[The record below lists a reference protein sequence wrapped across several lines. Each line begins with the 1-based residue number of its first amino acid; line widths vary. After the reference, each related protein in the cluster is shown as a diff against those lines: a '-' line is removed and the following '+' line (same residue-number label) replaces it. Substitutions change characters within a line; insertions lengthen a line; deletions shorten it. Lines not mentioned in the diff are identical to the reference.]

1 MKHTL
6 RFRAYLADDV
16 ASEAWRHIDI
26 LRQIRNHAVRHY
38 YNSDYNDRPS
48 DYDQH
53 DKLTEWTDRWP
64 TFAEPSQHA
73 AQQAISQIHSDLETL
88 QERRNEGYSVGRL
101 KWQGT
106 GEFRSLSYNQPRRW
120 NADHN
125 TGDDRFVR
133 LRLEKISWFKI
144 RAERDVPPTEDSDE
158 VILKKETTGEWYVS
172 LVTTV
177 EDTSEKPP
185 LSEIEPE
192 DCVGVD
198 LGITNYIHTS
208 ENLSVD
214 TLERVGLAESDEYDR
229 YAREQRKLARKE
241 HGSANWEKQRQSV
254 ARAKRTIK
262 RKVRDYQHKLTT
274 WLVQE
279 YDVVA
284 VEDLDVK
291 PMLETS
297 QSAKNKQDAA
307 WARFIELL
315 EYKADLHGTH
325 VEKVKPEGTTKEC
338 ACCGVETAKPL
349 WVREHSCPACG
360 HEDDRDLNAAKNILT
375 RGLRQLGAGRSEE
388 TPVQTALPTF
398 TPQRE
403 AVDAKRVVE
412 AGSSG
417 IVRKT
422 QSSMMTRDSVSRT
435 T

>member
-1 MKHTL
+1 MMQHTL
-6 RFRAYLADDV
+6 RFRACLPDDV

-26 LRQIRNHAVRHY
+26 LRQIRNHALRDY

-53 DKLTEWTDRWP
+53 NKLTEWTDRWP

-73 AQQAISQIHSDLETL
+73 AQQAISQIHDDLETL
-88 QERRNEGYSVGRL
+88 QERRKEGYNVGRL
-101 KWQGT
+101 TWQGA
-106 GEFRSLSYNQPRRW
+106 GEFRSASYNQSSRF
-120 NADHN
+120 NVDYN

-133 LRLEKISWFKI
+133 LRLEKIGWFKI
-144 RAERDVPPTEDSDE
+144 RADRDVPPADKIDE

-177 EDTSEKPP
+177 EDTPGKPS
-185 LSEIEPE
+185 LSEIDPE

-198 LGITNYIHTS
+198 LGITSYIHTS

-214 TLERVGLAESDEYDR
+214 TLDLSNKYDR
-229 YAREQRKLARKE
+229 YAREQRKLDRKE

-254 ARAKRTIK
+254 ARAKRAIK

-279 YDVVA
+279 YDVVT

-297 QSAKNKQDAA
+297 QNAKNKQDAA
-307 WARFIELL
+307 WSQFLDLL
-315 EYKADLHGTH
+315 DYKADLHGTH
-325 VEKVKPEGTTKEC
+325 VVEVEPEGTTKEC
-338 ACCGVETAKPL
+338 ASCGVETDKPI

-360 HEDDRDLNAAKNILT
+360 HTDDRDLNAAKNILN
-375 RGLRQLGAGRSEE
+375 RGLKQLGAGRSES

-403 AVDAKRVVE
+403 RVDAKRVVE
-412 AGSSG
+412 AGSPG
-417 IVRKT
+417 A
-422 QSSMMTRDSVSRT
+422 
-435 T
+435 

>member
-1 MKHTL
+1 MKQTL
-6 RFRAYLADDV
+6 RFRAYLSDDM
-16 ASEAWRHIDI
+16 ASEAWHQIDI
-26 LRQIRNHAVRHY
+26 LRQIRNHAVRDY
-38 YNSDYNDRPS
+38 YWGDYNDKPS

-53 DKLTEWTDRWP
+53 SKLKDWTDQWP

-73 AQQAISQIHSDLETL
+73 VQQAITQIHSDLETL
-88 QERRNEGYSVGRL
+88 KERRKKGYNVGRL

-106 GEFRSLSYNQPRRW
+106 GEFRSVSYNQPRRW
-120 NADHN
+120 NVDHN

-133 LRLEKISWFKI
+133 LRLEKIGWFKI
-144 RAERDVPPTEDSDE
+144 RADRDVPPAEDIDE

-177 EDTSEKPP
+177 EDTPEKPA

-198 LGITNYIHTS
+198 LGITSYIHTS
-208 ENLSVD
+208 ENLSME
-214 TLERVGLAESDEYDR
+214 TLDLSDEYDR
-229 YAREQRKLARKE
+229 YAREQRKLDRKE
-241 HGSANWEKQRQSV
+241 HGSSNWEKQRRKV

-274 WLVQE
+274 WLVTE

-297 QSAKNKQDAA
+297 HNAKNKQDAA
-307 WARFIELL
+307 WSRFIELL
-315 EYKADLHGTH
+315 EYKGELHGTH
-325 VEKVKPEGTTKEC
+325 VVKVGPEGTTKEC
-338 ACCGVETAKPL
+338 AVCGVETAKPL
-349 WVREHSCPACG
+349 WVRDHSCPTCG
-360 HEDDRDLNAAKNILT
+360 HTEDRDLNAAKNILF
-375 RGLRQLGAGRSEE
+375 RGLKQLGAGRSES
-388 TPVQTALPTF
+388 TPVETALPTF

-412 AGSSG
+412 AGSPG
-417 IVRKT
+417 A
-422 QSSMMTRDSVSRT
+422 
-435 T
+435 